1 MESNRN
7 LSFAFAPLSR
17 SIKIR
22 FSRSDALAAILPP
35 CIFTHHHYTPTMRFM
50 ISYRFSLASLVIG
63 FPIGTFTGCAPEK
76 QKTPE
81 TREEVIVQ
89 SPVFV
94 VEPVRWP
101 LLVRCQGALVAD
113 EFTTV
118 SAKVAGR
125 IRSVH
130 FEIGDRVSKDSILV
144 ELDSEDYK
152 LQADQADAQLTQAR
166 ASVGLKPGDPVEKLN
181 PDNAPPVREA
191 RAVLDEAINGLARIR
206 TLVLR
211 DAISDSDLETAESAE
226 KVASAKYASA
236 QNGVREKIA
245 IIGVQTAL
253 KNLAYQRLEET
264 KVFAPMDSQ
273 VQSKLI
279 SVGTYVQPGQS
290 LLSLLRVSK
299 LRFRSSVPERYAHQI
314 EVGQKV
320 TMKFDLSGQTR
331 EAVVSRINAELDA
344 MNRSLGFEVDVDN
357 TDDSLKSGFFGE
369 ATIELDA
376 DAKSIAIPLASVQRF
391 AGIDKVWK
399 VVDGKVKE
407 QVVLVGATRD
417 SMVDIRSG
425 VKEGDMLLKDAT
437 KGKVGTFRASP

>member
-1 MESNRN
+1 
-7 LSFAFAPLSR
+7 
-17 SIKIR
+17 
-22 FSRSDALAAILPP
+22 
-35 CIFTHHHYTPTMRFM
+35 M

-63 FPIGTFTGCAPEK
+63 FPIGIFTGCAPEK

-152 LQADQADAQLTQAR
+152 LQADQAEAQLTQAR

-314 EVGQKV
+314 QVGQKV

-376 DAKSIAIPLASVQRF
+376 DATSIAIPLASVQRF

>member
-1 MESNRN
+1 
-7 LSFAFAPLSR
+7 
-17 SIKIR
+17 
-22 FSRSDALAAILPP
+22 
-35 CIFTHHHYTPTMRFM
+35 MRLM
-50 ISYRFSLASLVIG
+50 ISYRCFLALLVAALPVG
-63 FPIGTFTGCAPEK
+63 SFTGCAPEK
-76 QKTPE
+76 PKIVEAPA
-81 TREEVIVQ
+81 EVFVQ
-89 SPVFV
+89 APVFT

-101 LLVRCQGALVAD
+101 TLVRCQGALVAD

-125 IRSVH
+125 VRSVH
-130 FEIGDRVSKDSILV
+130 FEIGDRVSANSILV
-144 ELDSEDYK
+144 ELDSEDYQ
-152 LQADQADAQLTQAR
+152 LQAEQADAQLAQAR
-166 ASVGLKPGDPVEKLN
+166 ASVGLKPGDPIENLN

-191 RAVLDEAINGLARIR
+191 RAIWDESTNGLARIR
-206 TLVLR
+206 ALVLR
-211 DAISDSDLETAESAE
+211 DAISDSDLEIAESAE

-253 KNLAYQRLEET
+253 KNLALQRLEET
-264 KVFAPMDSQ
+264 KVYAPMDSQ

-279 SVGTYVQPGQS
+279 SVGTYVQPGQP
-290 LLSLLRVSK
+290 LLSLLRTSK

-314 EVGQKV
+314 QVGQKV
-320 TMKFDLSGQTR
+320 TLQFDMSGQTR

-344 MNRSLGFEVDVDN
+344 MNRSLGFEVDIDN

-376 DAKSIAIPLASVQRF
+376 DAKSIALPLASIQRF

-407 QVVLVGATRD
+407 QVVLVGATRE
-417 SMVDIRSG
+417 SMVEIRSG
-425 VKEGDMLLKDAT
+425 VKEGEMLLQEAS
-437 KGKVGTFRASP
+437 KGKVGTFQAPQ

>member
-1 MESNRN
+1 
-7 LSFAFAPLSR
+7 
-17 SIKIR
+17 
-22 FSRSDALAAILPP
+22 
-35 CIFTHHHYTPTMRFM
+35 M

-63 FPIGTFTGCAPEK
+63 FPIGIFMGCAPEK

-245 IIGVQTAL
+245 LIGVQTAL

>member
-1 MESNRN
+1 
-7 LSFAFAPLSR
+7 
-17 SIKIR
+17 
-22 FSRSDALAAILPP
+22 
-35 CIFTHHHYTPTMRFM
+35 M

-63 FPIGTFTGCAPEK
+63 FPIGIFMGCAPEK

-245 IIGVQTAL
+245 LIGVQTAL

-437 KGKVGTFRASP
+437 KGKVGTFLASP

>member
-1 MESNRN
+1 
-7 LSFAFAPLSR
+7 
-17 SIKIR
+17 
-22 FSRSDALAAILPP
+22 
-35 CIFTHHHYTPTMRFM
+35 M